1 MIDRQNRNNYQ
12 MEFDRLRNL
21 LEGKVI
27 TGQSAERLRER
38 TKELEKMGAK

>member
-1 MIDRQNRNNYQ
+1 MEYDRI
-12 MEFDRLRNL
+12 RNL

-38 TKELEKMGAK
+38 TKELGKVGAKIMDLMN